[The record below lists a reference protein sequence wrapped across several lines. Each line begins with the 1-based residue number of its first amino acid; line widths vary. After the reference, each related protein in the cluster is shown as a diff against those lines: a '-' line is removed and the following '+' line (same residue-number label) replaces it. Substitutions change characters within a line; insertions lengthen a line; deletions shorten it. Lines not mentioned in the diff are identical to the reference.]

1 MKSNLI
7 TVKIFFEN
15 PEYNYATSVNGN
27 CSDKEIK
34 QYFRVGM
41 SLNVGRV
48 TDNMQV
54 IKRIEIIR

>member
-15 PEYNYATSVNGN
+15 PKYNYATSMNGN
-27 CSDKEIK
+27 CSDKEIR

-41 SLNVGRV
+41 SLNVGNV
-48 TDNMQV
+48 TDDIQV
-54 IKRIEIIR
+54 IKRIEITR